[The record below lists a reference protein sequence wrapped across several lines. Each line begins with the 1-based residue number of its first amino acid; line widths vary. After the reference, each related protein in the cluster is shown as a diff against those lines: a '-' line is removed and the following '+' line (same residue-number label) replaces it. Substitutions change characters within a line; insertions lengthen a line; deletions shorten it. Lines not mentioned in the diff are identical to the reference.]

1 MMGGASS
8 TDSKVVPTRVQSS
21 TRNQVVPIVEA
32 TQATQA
38 VEDAA
43 RLRQQLRQEKEDH
56 ARALE
61 DATVANR
68 KLLDEAALAERLR
81 LDSEAAA
88 ERERLDEEAA
98 LQRTRLDQEDA
109 AERRRIAE
117 VAAAEAAAD
126 RKRLD
131 EAAAMIR
138 AQSDEDAALERRRL
152 DNEAATTRLR
162 LDEEA
167 AAARKQLDVEALTER
182 RRLDDEAAATRLLLD
197 EEATAARKQLDAEA
211 LTERRRLDDESAA
224 RRKEL
229 NDDAAARRAR
239 LDDEASAER
248 RRLDDEASA
257 ERRRLDDEASAERR
271 RLDGIV
277 MALQQQLQ
285 GLLASLSTSGPMGS
299 VHPTSAAAEPVV
311 ATRVVA
317 LPAPLP
323 VSTGSEITNAAAAAS
338 AAAEQERE
346 RLAQKEL
353 LQAQAER
360 KRQEALEDAAALQR
374 RKAEEEIE
382 RNWQDQDLLAGI
394 PSRGTQLEE
403 LPSSILDL
411 HDGMPAPLREA
422 PMRLLLIDAVL
433 SWPNI
438 RVYEEVKKGEECV
451 EVPYNDVDPD
461 TWNAT
466 LILSWR
472 WSHVKPTEYEPNFAP
487 MSDLQFAE
495 LTAVLR
501 RAKSHGIRYA
511 WIDWCCVP
519 QYKSSPMVEVLRS
532 KVFYARARAMF
543 VLPTFVPIPTEG
555 IVKLLLVKAIRI
567 VRSHAES
574 TSSRRCQ
581 IALGLLESILNKGLV
596 AGREYFTR
604 VWTLAERMARFGRPE
619 RLCNWL
625 SLESWLGMLVD
636 AMLKSTEDRSASE
649 IYKRILGR
657 EVGRRLD
664 AILDPLEAAI
674 KTGSIHVSEGLEEQ
688 VAELFELAVGIW
700 HTEKELAEAPTKQWL
715 ESYLLD
721 AHSGIY
727 QAWSQADRVWAV
739 YSYFCWKQL
748 DQSSDSSLLEALQD
762 LVRVTGGSRRLLM
775 CMATKLGLAKAIAP
789 ADVDKKLVTAAENNN
804 TEELMAAL
812 QGGAFPDFPGTDGGT
827 ALYFAAEK
835 GNLEAV
841 KMLLKCG
848 ANVNRKNVIGATAL
862 HAASTGG
869 HVEVLTVLLEAGAQV
884 DEIRQGGR
892 TPLHVAAVENHDAA
906 VRVLLK
912 GGANKNAVDDDGKTP
927 LYLAAL
933 SNKTPDVVRV
943 LLEADVN
950 KDIKSKNGYAI
961 LHAAA
966 QNGNDD
972 IIRLLLQAG
981 LDPNVV
987 QAGEKALTP
996 LHVAAE
1002 VGKAAAIHALAK
1014 GGAKMDAN
1022 GSAGTPL
1029 HRACVYNHA
1038 DAVKAL
1044 CQCKASTESREPS
1057 DRRTPLMSAA
1067 QQGSVEA
1074 LKAMIDAGA
1083 RVEATDKDGWM
1094 PIHYAA
1100 KEDSYECCKLLKAA
1114 GSTTKKATS
1123 AGNYPSDLCSSSRV
1137 RGILPDG
1144 KNLLQVG
1151 SSALMKAFF

>member
-1 MMGGASS
+1 MGGASS
-8 TDSKVVPTRVQSS
+8 TEPKSVAINVQPS

-32 TQATQA
+32 TQATQP

-81 LDSEAAA
+81 LDGEAAA
-88 ERERLDEEAA
+88 ERGRLDEEAT
-98 LQRTRLDQEDA
+98 LQRTRLDQQDA

-131 EAAAMIR
+131 EEAAAVR
-138 AQSDEDAALERRRL
+138 ARLNEDAALERRRL
-152 DNEAATTRLR
+152 DDEAAAARL
-162 LDEEA
+162 LMDEEA
-167 AAARKQLDVEALTER
+167 AAARKQLDAEALAER
-182 RRLDDEAAATRLLLD
+182 RRLDNDAAAARLLMD
-197 EEATAARKQLDAEA
+197 EEAAGARKQLDAEA
-211 LTERRRLDDESAA
+211 LAERRRLDDESAA

-229 NDDAAARRAR
+229 NDDAAAHRAR

-248 RRLDDEASA
+248 RRLD
-257 ERRRLDDEASAERR
+257 
-271 RLDGIV
+271 GTV

-285 GLLASLSTSGPMGS
+285 GLLASLSASGPMGS
-299 VHPTSAAAEPVV
+299 LHPTPAAAEPVV
-311 ATRVVA
+311 ATRAVA
-317 LPAPLP
+317 LSAPP
-323 VSTGSEITNAAAAAS
+323 TVSTGSEVTGAANAAS

-346 RLAQKEL
+346 RLAQQRL

-360 KRQEALEDAAALQR
+360 KRQEALEDAAALER
-374 RKAEEEIE
+374 RKAEEAIE
-382 RNWQDQDLLAGI
+382 RNWKDQDLLVGI

-438 RVYEEVKKGEECV
+438 RVYEEVKRGEECV
-451 EVPYNDVDPD
+451 EVPYNDVDSD

-472 WSHVKPTEYEPNFAP
+472 WSNAKPTEYTRDFTP

-495 LTAVLR
+495 LTEALR
-501 RAKSHGIRYA
+501 RAKSQGIRYA

-519 QYKSSPMVEVLRS
+519 QYESSPMVEVLRS
-532 KVFYARARAMF
+532 KVFYARARTML

-574 TSSRRCQ
+574 TSSRRSQ
-581 IALGLLESILNKGLV
+581 ITLGLLESILNKGLV

-625 SLESWLGMLVD
+625 SLENWLGMLVD

-657 EVGRRLD
+657 DVGRRLD

-700 HTEKELAEAPTKQWL
+700 HTEKELAEAPTKNWL

-721 AHSGIY
+721 AHAGIY

-748 DQSSDSSLLEALQD
+748 DQRSESSLLEALQD

-775 CMATKLGLAKAIAP
+775 CMGTKLGLAKLIAP
-789 ADVDKKLVTAAENNN
+789 ADVDKKLIAAAEANNM
-804 TEELMAAL
+804 EGLMAAL
-812 QGGAFPDFPGTDGGT
+812 EAGAYPDFPGTDGGA

-841 KMLLKCG
+841 KMLLRCG
-848 ANVNRKNVIGATAL
+848 ANVNGKNVVGATAL
-862 HAASTGG
+862 HAASTDG
-869 HVEVLTVLLEAGAQV
+869 HAEVLTVLLEAGAQV
-884 DEIRQGGR
+884 EVIKQGGR
-892 TPLHVAAVENHDAA
+892 TPLHVAAIGGHEAA

-912 GGANKNAVDDDGKTP
+912 AGANKDAADDEGKTP
-927 LYLAAL
+927 MYLAVG
-933 SNKTPDVVRV
+933 NNDKTDVVRV
-943 LLEADVN
+943 LLEANIN
-950 KDIKSKNGYAI
+950 KDCRTKNGFAI
-961 LHAAA
+961 MHSAALK
-966 QNGNDD
+966 GNDD

-981 LDPNVV
+981 LDPNPV
-987 QAGEKALTP
+987 APGERAITP
-996 LHVAAE
+996 LHMAAE
-1002 VGKAAAIHALAK
+1002 QGKAAAIRALAK
-1014 GGAKMDAN
+1014 GGAKLN
-1022 GSAGTPL
+1022 
-1029 HRACVYNHA
+1029 
-1038 DAVKAL
+1038 
-1044 CQCKASTESREPS
+1044 AS
-1057 DRRTPLMSAA
+1057 
-1067 QQGSVEA
+1067 GSVRIRTAHLEWEPASRNAENIARPA
-1074 LKAMIDAGA
+1074 LS
-1083 RVEATDKDGWM
+1083 
-1094 PIHYAA
+1094 PP
-1100 KEDSYECCKLLKAA
+1100 L
-1114 GSTTKKATS
+1114 
-1123 AGNYPSDLCSSSRV
+1123 N
-1137 RGILPDG
+1137 
-1144 KNLLQVG
+1144 
-1151 SSALMKAFF
+1151 